1 MTSKFITRWIHQVQL
16 HLCLWLLVDCE
27 AWYILYY
34 QTFIPN
40 LSILRSCRWVH
51 HQIPTIYGRNLG
63 RRIGQ
68 NVRAYFQCGSSL
80 ETFCLFH
87 PQFDIIGR
95 FQFIKLQ
102 VFLIQL
108 RGGPNFDPVK
118 YVKEVCHVKH
128 MQLSFDPP
136 EFLFEIND
144 HVTQFVQ
151 NPLLIRF

>member
-1 MTSKFITRWIHQVQL
+1 MTSIYYSMNSPVQL
-16 HLCLWLLVDCE
+16 NLCLWLQKHYHRNGYWLTMRHDTF
-27 AWYILYY
+27 YIRNRHLS

-95 FQFIKLQ
+95 FH
-102 VFLIQL
+102 
-108 RGGPNFDPVK
+108 GGPNFDPVK

-128 MQLSFDPP
+128 MHATSVLISVRP
-136 EFLFEIND
+136 EVD
-144 HVTQFVQ
+144 
-151 NPLLIRF
+151 